1 MDVPSFRLASSGPV
15 ANPDDRPAWGG
26 FALFFAKFG
35 QCKLHL
41 EPIVAYPAFKPQ
53 SFDIG
58 SFHNPYGL
66 RYGRFPRSFNNLLNQ
81 QFFIKRHTHLFT
93 PDPCFQSQA
102 IQT

>member
-1 MDVPSFRLASSGPV
+1 MG
-15 ANPDDRPAWGG
+15 GG
-26 FALFFAKFG
+26 FALFFANLG
-35 QCKLHL
+35 QCKLHF
-41 EPIVAYPAFKPQ
+41 EPTVAYPAFKPQ